1 MAFTASDILKIIL
14 AIILPPLGVFFERG
28 CGADL
33 LINILLTI
41 LGYIPGIIHG
51 FRLSWVTSNWTSPT
65 STKKDPPLAAY
76 GVAQAADLAKYI
88 KSLPEEQRPSLLFS
102 SPYCKPPA
110 TSLPTPQTQ
119 ITYEKIGVCKLRTP
133 PLKPSTSLSM
143 SNMMALGL
151 SEWYSPV
158 IPGTGLHPRPHD
170 ATTLKQYFP
179 SIDPSWESIY
189 YPDRHGETVKGVHDR
204 CAEFLDALVAR
215 IEQHPTLSKHKS
227 ILLVSHA
234 ATCAA
239 LVRHLVNDRELP
251 IRVGTC
257 TLSILKRNN
266 NSSDGPKWIPQGTLA
281 GADFLPGG
289 VERDWG
295 FEDAIIKHGEVIGDP
310 GVVQKEDPG
319 FSGLVPDKAYFEP
332 TNASDPPDRVVLY
345 TPVGSLNSL
354 FPLTN
359 IIEHDISTRLHLL
372 AKASTSM
379 PAAKKTTKRTR
390 GKNAT
395 KANARPSKLK
405 TRSSEDQYDDCTD
418 QAGSEEEVSASSDMN
433 EGDLE
438 LFRAAFASVKSK
450 NTKKKNDEFLKK
462 NQALVDEARKQAE
475 AMELAGLAHIEQL
488 MRGFETIS
496 QPSAND
502 DISKF
507 ADLVGNRS
515 VSMNIYFSSD
525 MVVLILQQAF
535 SRELFE
541 TSKLSL
547 EELKVDYE
555 KVFRDAEDEGKLRC
569 HFRAS
574 QS

>member
-1 MAFTASDILKIIL
+1 M
-14 AIILPPLGVFFERG
+14 VQ
-28 CGADL
+28 
-33 LINILLTI
+33 TI
-41 LGYIPGIIHG
+41 LIARHG

-102 SPYCKPPA
+102 SPYYRCLQ
-110 TSLPTPQTQ
+110 TSNPSSEILDLP
-119 ITYEKIGVCKLRTP
+119 IYVEH
-133 PLKPSTSLSM
+133 
-143 SNMMALGL
+143 GL

-257 TLSILKRNN
+257 TLSILERNN
-266 NSSDGPKWIPQGTLA
+266 NSSDGSKWIPQGTLA

-332 TNASDPPDRVVLY
+332 TSASDPPDRVVLY
-345 TPVGSLNSL
+345 TPVGSL
-354 FPLTN
+354 
-359 IIEHDISTRLHLL
+359 
-372 AKASTSM
+372 
-379 PAAKKTTKRTR
+379 
-390 GKNAT
+390 
-395 KANARPSKLK
+395 
-405 TRSSEDQYDDCTD
+405 
-418 QAGSEEEVSASSDMN
+418 
-433 EGDLE
+433 
-438 LFRAAFASVKSK
+438 
-450 NTKKKNDEFLKK
+450 
-462 NQALVDEARKQAE
+462 
-475 AMELAGLAHIEQL
+475 
-488 MRGFETIS
+488 
-496 QPSAND
+496 
-502 DISKF
+502 
-507 ADLVGNRS
+507 
-515 VSMNIYFSSD
+515 
-525 MVVLILQQAF
+525 
-535 SRELFE
+535 
-541 TSKLSL
+541 
-547 EELKVDYE
+547 
-555 KVFRDAEDEGKLRC
+555 
-569 HFRAS
+569 
-574 QS
+574 

>member
-1 MAFTASDILKIIL
+1 
-14 AIILPPLGVFFERG
+14 
-28 CGADL
+28 
-33 LINILLTI
+33 
-41 LGYIPGIIHG
+41 
-51 FRLSWVTSNWTSPT
+51 
-65 STKKDPPLAAY
+65 
-76 GVAQAADLAKYI
+76 
-88 KSLPEEQRPSLLFS
+88 
-102 SPYCKPPA
+102 
-110 TSLPTPQTQ
+110 
-119 ITYEKIGVCKLRTP
+119 
-133 PLKPSTSLSM
+133 
-143 SNMMALGL
+143 MALGL

-251 IRVGTC
+251 IRRWAQVD
-257 TLSILKRNN
+257 SSRNPCW
-266 NSSDGPKWIPQGTLA
+266 GRLFT
-281 GADFLPGG
+281 GG

-332 TNASDPPDRVVLY
+332 TSASDPPDRVVLY
-345 TPVGSLNSL
+345 TPVGSL
-354 FPLTN
+354 
-359 IIEHDISTRLHLL
+359 
-372 AKASTSM
+372 
-379 PAAKKTTKRTR
+379 
-390 GKNAT
+390 
-395 KANARPSKLK
+395 
-405 TRSSEDQYDDCTD
+405 
-418 QAGSEEEVSASSDMN
+418 N

-496 QPSAND
+496 QPSTND

-515 VSMNIYFSSD
+515 VSMSIYLSPD
-525 MVVLILQQAF
+525 VVILILQQAS

-547 EELKVDYE
+547 EELKADYD
-555 KVFRDAEDEGKLRC
+555 KAFQDAEDEGKLRC

>member
-102 SPYCKPPA
+102 SPYYRCLQ
-110 TSLPTPQTQ
+110 TSNPSSEILDLP
-119 ITYEKIGVCKLRTP
+119 IYVEH
-133 PLKPSTSLSM
+133 
-143 SNMMALGL
+143 GL

-257 TLSILKRNN
+257 TLSILERNN

-332 TNASDPPDRVVLY
+332 TSASDPPDRVVLY

-372 AKASTSM
+372 AKVSTSM

-395 KANARPSKLK
+395 RANARSSKLK
-405 TRSSEDQYDDCTD
+405 TRSSDYQYDDCPD
-418 QAGSEEEVSASSDMN
+418 QAGSEGEASVSSDIN

-496 QPSAND
+496 QPSTND

-515 VSMNIYFSSD
+515 VSMSIYLSPD
-525 MVVLILQQAF
+525 VVILILQQAS

-547 EELKVDYE
+547 EELKADYD
-555 KVFRDAEDEGKLRC
+555 KAFQDAEDEGKLRC